1 MALFDSP
8 KLFHSEE
15 VGFRMYWN
23 LFRHNGIL
31 ISDKSSNL
39 FIVCDL
45 INSYWNS
52 ILISTQ
58 SSVFS
63 PRETPVT

>member
-1 MALFDSP
+1 MSALMALFDSP

-31 ISDKSSNL
+31 ISSES
-39 FIVCDL
+39 
-45 INSYWNS
+45 
-52 ILISTQ
+52 
-58 SSVFS
+58 
-63 PRETPVT
+63 